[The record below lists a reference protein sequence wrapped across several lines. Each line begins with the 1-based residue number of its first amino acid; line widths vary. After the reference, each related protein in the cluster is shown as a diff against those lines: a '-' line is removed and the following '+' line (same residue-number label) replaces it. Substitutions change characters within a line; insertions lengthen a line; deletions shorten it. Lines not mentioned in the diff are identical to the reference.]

1 MDEEELTYQRGKCMS
16 IHNIFMPLLILV
28 LVAFVLYAFDYGM
41 KKLLK
46 VKREKWPSYNHVNVR
61 HRKIDW
67 GIRGVFTI
75 LLLTAFFYN
84 GKTDNPLAIWPFQ
97 PLAVLILFLF
107 LSESVRAYMEWKYA
121 ENRRTYVL
129 TLSNM
134 VFALG
139 LFGILIGTNCFGFL

>member
-1 MDEEELTYQRGKCMS
+1 
-16 IHNIFMPLLILV
+16 MPNYTTLMLILV

-46 VKREKWPSYNHVNVR
+46 VKREKWPSYNYVNAR

-67 GIRGVFTI
+67 GIRCTFLLFILSLFIYYDKTGMTITVWPFEPLTIFI
-75 LLLTAFFYN
+75 LLT
-84 GKTDNPLAIWPFQ
+84 
-97 PLAVLILFLF
+97 V

-139 LFGILIGTNCFGFL
+139 LFGILIRTNCFGFL